1 MKQNKILITNKK
13 ANFDYE
19 ISETIEAG
27 LVLNSSEI
35 KSIRENRANLTGS
48 YAYPIKGELWIHN
61 MHIAPYSFASNPTD
75 PMRSRKLLLHRKE
88 LKKFISA
95 SEQNGSTLVPLKMYI
110 VGHYA
115 KVLIGIGKGRKNYD
129 KRNLIKTR
137 DQEREARSALKRR
150 SETS

>member
-13 ANFDYE
+13 ANFDYD

-35 KSIRENRANLTGS
+35 KSIRENRVNLTGS
-48 YAYPIKGELWIHN
+48 YAYPMKGELWLHN
-61 MHIAPYSFASNPTD
+61 MHISPYPFASNPGD
-75 PMRSRKLLLHRKE
+75 PMRSRKLLLHKKE
-88 LKKFISA
+88 LKKFIAA
-95 SEQNGSTLVPLKMYI
+95 SEQNGSSIVPLKMY
-110 VGHYA
+110 VSGHYA

-137 DQEREARSALKRR
+137 DQEKEARSALKRE
-150 SETS
+150 SQTF

>member
-13 ANFDYE
+13 ANFDYD

-35 KSIRENRANLTGS
+35 KSIRENRVNLTGS
-48 YAYPIKGELWIHN
+48 YAYPMKGELWLHN
-61 MHIAPYSFASNPTD
+61 MHIAPYPFASNPGD
-75 PMRSRKLLLHRKE
+75 PMRSRKLLLHKKE
-88 LKKFISA
+88 LKKYIAA
-95 SEQNGSTLVPLKMYI
+95 SEQNGSSIVPLKMY
-110 VGHYA
+110 VSGHYA

-137 DQEREARSALKRR
+137 DQEKEARSALKRE
-150 SETS
+150 SQTF

>member
-48 YAYPIKGELWIHN
+48 YAYPIKGELWLHN
-61 MHIAPYSFASNPTD
+61 MHIAPVSYTHLPLPTIYS
-75 PMRSRKLLLHRKE
+75 
-88 LKKFISA
+88 
-95 SEQNGSTLVPLKMYI
+95 V
-110 VGHYA
+110 
-115 KVLIGIGKGRKNYD
+115 
-129 KRNLIKTR
+129 
-137 DQEREARSALKRR
+137 
-150 SETS
+150 